1 MIFTKT
7 YDLPSVDASEAF
19 AIHIADALS
28 VPFVMTFSGEIG
40 RGKTTIIRAMLRYL
54 GVTSRIKSPTFSLV
68 ESYEVNDLQIHHFDL
83 YRIKDESEL
92 EEIGFADYFSQ
103 DAILCIEWPEHA
115 GQCLHLV
122 DLKFALDVKGPGR
135 LLHIEATSP
144 RGVETISSLIG
155 EQ

>member
-1 MIFTKT
+1 MTLTKT
-7 YDLPSVDASEAF
+7 YDLPSIEVSEAF
-19 AIHIADALS
+19 AIRIANALRA
-28 VPFVMTFSGEIG
+28 PFVMTFSGEIG

-68 ESYEVNDLQIHHFDL
+68 ESYEVNDLQLHHFDL

-115 GQCLHLV
+115 GQCLQLV
-122 DLKFALDVKGPGR
+122 DLKFALDVKGLGR
-135 LLHIEATSP
+135 LMRIDATSP
-144 RGVETISSLIG
+144 RGVEIISSLIG